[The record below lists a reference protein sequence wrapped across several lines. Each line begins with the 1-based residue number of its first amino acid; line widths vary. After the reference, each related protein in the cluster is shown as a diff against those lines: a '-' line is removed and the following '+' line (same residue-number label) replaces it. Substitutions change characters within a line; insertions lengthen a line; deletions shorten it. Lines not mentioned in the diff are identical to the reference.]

1 MENEKTGNDTPTA
14 KKLILSVSDSSDF
27 FEAAD
32 YAVIELTAEMIA
44 RIRKLSEAVRTLG
57 VYRVSEFDYSCA
69 FMNADYDQWESG
81 KVPLKE
87 YQVRTECN
95 LLNVTDNG
103 FYWSGLYRH
112 TDIRWSTDTVY
123 LSDLD
128 SGDDYDER
136 EEYPENEE
144 QEAV

>member
-1 MENEKTGNDTPTA
+1 MENEKTGNDTPTT

-32 YAVIELTAEMIA
+32 YAVIELSADMIA

-57 VYRVSEFDYSCA
+57 VYRVSEFDYSCV
-69 FMNADYDQWESG
+69 FMNTDYDRWESG

-87 YQVRTECN
+87 YQGRTECN
-95 LLNVTDNG
+95 LLNITDSG

-136 EEYPENEE
+136 EEYPVNEE

>member
-1 MENEKTGNDTPTA
+1 MENEKTGNDTPTT

-32 YAVIELTAEMIA
+32 YAVIELSADMMA

-57 VYRVSEFDYSCA
+57 VYRVSEFDYFCV

-87 YQVRTECN
+87 YQGRTECN
-95 LLNVTDNG
+95 LLNVTDSG